1 MLYKFHKAPFAVP
14 GLVVAHEYKDTHR
27 NTHTHTNTHTQRQ
40 RERERE
46 RDISLNYFSK
56 TCQDIFGNRFAYT
69 KQGTS

>member
-46 RDISLNYFSK
+46 RE
-56 TCQDIFGNRFAYT
+56 T
-69 KQGTS
+69 